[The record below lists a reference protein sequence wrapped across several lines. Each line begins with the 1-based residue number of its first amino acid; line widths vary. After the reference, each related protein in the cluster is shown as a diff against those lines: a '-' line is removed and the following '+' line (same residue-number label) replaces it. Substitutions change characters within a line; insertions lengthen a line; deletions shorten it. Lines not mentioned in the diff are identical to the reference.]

1 MLVLH
6 GLRVGTGGG
15 GENTGSD
22 ELILSLSLQHSPT
35 RPVRAFGAETPHIVT
50 EKLSHSHSHT
60 HSPFRAIGVKTPD
73 SEEVIISHSF
83 TVLSVLTVLSEPS
96 EPRQR

>member
-1 MLVLH
+1 M
-6 GLRVGTGGG
+6 
-15 GENTGSD
+15 
-22 ELILSLSLQHSPT
+22 
-35 RPVRAFGAETPHIVT
+35 T
-50 EKLSHSHSHT
+50 EELSHSHSHT

-96 EPRQR
+96 EPRQRIFSRSGRVNMFFLSAN